1 MATILKFRSRR
12 DDRGQAPAN
21 ESEAR
26 EQSPP
31 AEVILFPRLTLKN
44 LCHIAQAMTA
54 GRDVGSAPLP
64 TAF

>member
-1 MATILKFRSRR
+1 MATILKFRSCR
-12 DDRGQAPAN
+12 DDSGQAPAT

-26 EQSPP
+26 EQGAP

-54 GRDVGSAPLP
+54 GRDAGGASIP
-64 TAF
+64 TAS

>member
-12 DDRGQAPAN
+12 DESGQAPEN
-21 ESEAR
+21 DMR
-26 EQSPP
+26 EHGAP

-54 GRDVGSAPLP
+54 GRDSSPQVSSS
-64 TAF
+64 

>member
-12 DDRGQAPAN
+12 DEGGQAPAP
-21 ESEAR
+21 ESEGR
-26 EQSPP
+26 EQGVP

-54 GRDVGSAPLP
+54 GRDSSPQISSS
-64 TAF
+64 